1 MKPKQAAVALTF
13 AATLLAAGTAVAAG
27 PTNAEHYPF
36 PEAATPTHAAGNGAP
51 MKATA
56 KSADDAK
63 TMGAPR
69 QSWIDGQT
77 REIQMYL
84 KAGG

>member
-1 MKPKQAAVALTF
+1 MKPNQAAAALTF
-13 AATLLAAGTAVAAG
+13 AATLLAAGSAVAAG

-36 PEAATPTHAAGNGAP
+36 PEAATPTHAAGNGAA
-51 MKATA
+51 MKPSA
-56 KSADDAK
+56 KSAEDAK

-69 QSWIDGQT
+69 QSWTDDRS